1 MERISVAPVFHD
13 VRGKSWYS
21 DQNAIRALN
30 RMMDAQ
36 IWQQA
41 VVPIHR
47 LIATQAYVNADF
59 RQAAEAASRKD
70 DGMALPAVVQ
80 YDGRL
85 YITDGHH
92 RLFRDG
98 HDGRYFASVRLFD
111 LDAVLNPD
119 PWLPAQAQLSFN
131 TRERASQ

>member
-1 MERISVAPVFHD
+1 MT
-13 VRGKSWYS
+13 
-21 DQNAIRALN
+21 
-30 RMMDAQ
+30 DAQ
-36 IWQQA
+36 IWKLA

-92 RLFRDG
+92 RLFRGG

>member
-1 MERISVAPVFHD
+1 MDRLSVASAFHD
-13 VRGKSWYS
+13 VSGKPWYS
-21 DQNAIRALN
+21 DKEAIRALN
-30 RMMDAQ
+30 RMLDAQ
-36 IWQQA
+36 TWQET

-92 RLFRDG
+92 RLFRDSR
-98 HDGRYFASVRLFD
+98 DGRYVASVRLFD

-119 PWLPAQAQLSFN
+119 PWLPAQAQLSFHA
-131 TRERASQ
+131 REWVSR